1 MAAVR
6 FESSNVQDWKS
17 FHEYCMEVFGFPD
30 FYGKNM
36 DAWIDCMSSLDEE
49 GMTRFLIKPDEML
62 QIEITETEAFRT
74 RLREI
79 FDAFVDCSAFVN
91 QRYTDSGRTPA
102 LSLVFVN

>member
-1 MAAVR
+1 
-6 FESSNVQDWKS
+6 
-17 FHEYCMEVFGFPD
+17 MEVFGFPD